1 VGTEKK
7 MDEKLERIL
16 EKYKDTPGMV
26 MSVLEEVQEVYGYLP
41 REILVQ
47 VSEQIGVH
55 LSRLFSL
62 ATFYSAFTLKP
73 RGEHTVHVC
82 LGTACHVRGAPK
94 IVDELSRELG
104 VEPSDTTDD
113 MKFTLETVRCIGCCS
128 LAPVMMVDKDI
139 YGYTAMNKVQ
149 NILVKYKESE

>member
-1 VGTEKK
+1 
-7 MDEKLERIL
+7 MDEKLEHIV
-16 EKYKDTPGMV
+16 EKHKDAPGTV
-26 MSVLEEVQEVYGYLP
+26 MSVLEDVQEEYGYLP

-47 VSEQIGVH
+47 VSEALDVH

-73 RGEHTVHVC
+73 RGEHTIHVC

-104 VEPSDTTDD
+104 VPPSDTTDD
-113 MKFTLETVRCIGCCS
+113 MKFTLETVRCIGWCS
-128 LAPVMMVDKDI
+128 LAPVMTVDKDI
-139 YGYTAMNKVQ
+139 YGYTAMNKVPK
-149 NILVKYKESE
+149 ILAKYKESE

>member
-1 VGTEKK
+1 MDARLEK
-7 MDEKLERIL
+7 IL
-16 EKYKDTPGMV
+16 EKYKDTPGTV
-26 MSVLEEVQEVYGYLP
+26 MSVLEDVQEVYGYLP
-41 REILVQ
+41 REILEQ
-47 VSEQIGVH
+47 VSEQLDVH

-104 VEPSDTTDD
+104 IDPSDTTDD
-113 MKFTLETVRCIGCCS
+113 KKFSLETVRCIGCCS
-128 LAPVMMVDKDI
+128 LAPVMTVDKDI
-139 YGYTAMNKVQ
+139 YGYMAMSKVPK
-149 NILVKYKESE
+149 ILGKYKES